1 MRNAYVALA
10 LLVLIFIGTLINIHY
25 LDGFVDELESY
36 VIESGEHADAGDYQ
50 AAERSLRQAIDLWN
64 SSDGY
69 THVFI
74 RHSEIN
80 STSDAFYELLGDIL
94 DENADSAAA
103 DREKLLYQLESIRS
117 IEHLTPGSIL

>member
-64 SSDGY
+64 GSDGY

-103 DREKLLYQLESIRS
+103 GREKLLYQHFCFPSRN
-117 IEHLTPGSIL
+117 